1 MSQEKNRMSGRI
13 SETKKVEKKTSTGPG
28 KDGRKRGS
36 VKLTIMVPVVFLGLV
51 AILSSVLSITNLSKV
66 NKSAT
71 FLADESMSSV
81 IELGKIQGKAQSIY
95 NMALSH
101 IIATDFN
108 TMITVVDDIKEQE
121 ETLDGYLDEY
131 GNIVPADNQDIYE
144 DMVKNYE
151 EFKHAVVRL
160 VCYSANSETAE
171 AYQLANGD
179 VSKYANAM
187 LKDIDELNEISQ
199 KQAGEA
205 RDSLTSMYNISLV
218 IGIVIIL
225 LCLSSLGVVST
236 VVITKVVKP
245 ITSAKKEL
253 AVIIKEIDERKGDLT
268 KRVKVT
274 TNDEI
279 ADLSEG
285 INAFMEK
292 LQSIFKMISDN
303 SEKLDA
309 VVAEVSN
316 SVGTSNESVSDLSAI
331 TEELSAT
338 MEGVADN
345 SAKINK
351 NVASVRDDVEQIAEK
366 SEEINGYSK
375 EMREH
380 ADDMEKS
387 AMSNME
393 ITGKK
398 LNEILEVLNAAIEES
413 NSVDQVNSLTN
424 DILNIS
430 TQTNLLA
437 LNASI
442 EAARAGEAGKGFAVV
457 ASEIGQ
463 LANSSRDAASR
474 IQDINGVVTNAVHN
488 LADNA
493 NNLVAYMNDSILPVF
508 EDFVEGGKQYRSD
521 AQYIEEIMGDF
532 TLRTAELRKVIND
545 IVASINTIA
554 SAMDE
559 GASGVTSVAESTQA
573 LLTDMDNISEY
584 MIENRQIAGELK
596 KETDV
601 FIKL

>member
-1 MSQEKNRMSGRI
+1 
-13 SETKKVEKKTSTGPG
+13 
-28 KDGRKRGS
+28 
-36 VKLTIMVPVVFLGLV
+36 
-51 AILSSVLSITNLSKV
+51 
-66 NKSAT
+66 
-71 FLADESMSSV
+71 
-81 IELGKIQGKAQSIY
+81 
-95 NMALSH
+95 
-101 IIATDFN
+101 
-108 TMITVVDDIKEQE
+108 
-121 ETLDGYLDEY
+121 
-131 GNIVPADNQDIYE
+131 
-144 DMVKNYE
+144 
-151 EFKHAVVRL
+151 
-160 VCYSANSETAE
+160 
-171 AYQLANGD
+171 
-179 VSKYANAM
+179 M